1 MSSGNVY
8 KGFIYY
14 VVCLINAKIYFG
26 QTSRSPEIRWKRHVQ
41 RAFNENES
49 YHSALHK
56 AICKYGAD
64 NFKVYPFIEICAGS
78 LKELKAKLNWIEIYL
93 IAKYKTQITGYN
105 LAAGGEGVFG
115 NKWSENSRI
124 KLSKTITGRKLT
136 AEHRRKISRAN
147 KGKPSW
153 VAGKHL
159 SEEHKRKLSEAR
171 KGSGNPMFGR
181 KHSSKSIK
189 KMSVAHR
196 KQWAKIKINK

>member
-1 MSSGNVY
+1 MVRFILVRQAAPQKLGGNVMF
-8 KGFIYY
+8 KE
-14 VVCLINAKIYFG
+14 LLMK
-26 QTSRSPEIRWKRHVQ
+26 
-41 RAFNENES
+41 NES

-181 KHSSKSIK
+181 KHSSKK
-189 KMSVAHR
+189 HKENERCAPKAMG
-196 KQWAKIKINK
+196 KN

>member
-14 VVCLINAKIYFG
+14 VVCLINGKIYFG

-136 AEHRRKISRAN
+136 
-147 KGKPSW
+147 
-153 VAGKHL
+153 
-159 SEEHKRKLSEAR
+159 EAR